1 MILTENNPHAH
12 TIQGIVSPD
21 NFWSYL
27 QMALHFTKT
36 NLENF
41 MPTVVP

>member
-21 NFWSYL
+21 NFSYL